1 MILLQS
7 CFRTKFHLFYD
18 RQRPRSRFATK
29 QIPYRWHESSRIF
42 ANLWIRPCVS
52 VQRSM
57 ENESTRCGKTAR
69 GGSLF
74 RRFLTCHRE
83 VLPFSQMLSTCSFTL
98 RSSALS
104 RFFGSEKRSI
114 CRHWSLATFPYVDLA
129 LHSHPSFF
137 LSFLRFRLDRVV
149 PTLTKSFKMLLRWVQ
164 RSFLSYWYNEAR
176 VDVIELVSF
185 PFQPIISS
193 PKTWWLIRRMICNA
207 FQVLSFR

>member
-1 MILLQS
+1 
-7 CFRTKFHLFYD
+7 
-18 RQRPRSRFATK
+18 
-29 QIPYRWHESSRIF
+29 
-42 ANLWIRPCVS
+42 
-52 VQRSM
+52 M

-69 GGSLF
+69 EGSLF

-176 VDVIELVSF
+176 VDVVIELVSF

-193 PKTWWLIRRMICNA
+193 PKTWWLIRNA
-207 FQVLSFR
+207 VEWFVMLFKFYHFDRKHFSYHIIIYYDSKIIFIKILDRYNFLLDNKSILINYLL

>member
-1 MILLQS
+1 MFISSTKWFIPRTFSHAVSIHFHMMIVIINYLSVDLIIILFS
-7 CFRTKFHLFYD
+7 NEVVSILRWTTISFRHKTNSVSL
-18 RQRPRSRFATK
+18 T
-29 QIPYRWHESSRIF
+29 RIF

-74 RRFLTCHRE
+74 CRFLTCHRK

-149 PTLTKSFKMLLRWVQ
+149 PTSTKSFKMLLRWVQ
-164 RSFLSYWYNEAR
+164 RSFLFY
-176 VDVIELVSF
+176 
-185 PFQPIISS
+185 
-193 PKTWWLIRRMICNA
+193 
-207 FQVLSFR
+207 

>member
-1 MILLQS
+1 MRWKSNIVFHESRTQYLFRQSSDSFHAHSVTLSRFTSIQRSWQLTIHRILLQS
-7 CFRTKFHLFYD
+7 RFRTRFHVFYD
-18 RQRPRSRFATK
+18 GQRPRSRFANKTN
-29 QIPYRWHESSRIF
+29 SVSLARIL

-114 CRHWSLATFPYVDLA
+114 CRHWSLAMFPYLNLA
-129 LHSHPSFF
+129 LYSHSSFF

-149 PTLTKSFKMLLRWVQ
+149 PTSTKIF
-164 RSFLSYWYNEAR
+164 
-176 VDVIELVSF
+176 
-185 PFQPIISS
+185 
-193 PKTWWLIRRMICNA
+193 
-207 FQVLSFR
+207 